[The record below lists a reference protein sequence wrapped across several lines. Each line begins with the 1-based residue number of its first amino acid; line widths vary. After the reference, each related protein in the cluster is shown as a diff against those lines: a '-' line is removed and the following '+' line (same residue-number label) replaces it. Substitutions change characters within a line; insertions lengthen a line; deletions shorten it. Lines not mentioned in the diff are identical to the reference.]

1 MPHTKKSNSG
11 IWMIVWIVAFVA
23 IAYLVSPQSNWL
35 FTRSSKSSTVSTQ
48 QAGGGCGGETSQWCW
63 WGWGWCDGS
72 KTTTSTSSCSAGWGW
87 CGEWGWGWCGGSK
100 TTTTTTPTNNTVDT
114 TITYETVNIGHNEYA
129 LVPETVTLTAGKS
142 YKLVITPTADG
153 GWCMNNMTF
162 PGLDNNVYPVK
173 KGVPVTIVINN
184 AKAGTYE
191 VVCGNMGMHQWTIV
205 IQ

>member
-1 MPHTKKSNSG
+1 MTHKKKYSG

-35 FTRSSKSSTVSTQ
+35 FTKWKNIQNLASSYPQ
-48 QAGGGCGGETSQWCW
+48 QTNGSCSMARNTTTQWC
-63 WGWGWCDGS
+63 
-72 KTTTSTSSCSAGWGW
+72 
-87 CGEWGWGWCGGSK
+87 GWCGGSRTTA
-100 TTTTTTPTNNTVDT
+100 TTTQTNNTVDT
-114 TITYETVNIGHNEYA
+114 TNTYETVNVWHDEYA

-153 GWCMNNMTF
+153 GWCMNNMTL
-162 PGLDNNVYPVK
+162 PWLDSNVYPVK

-191 VVCGNMGMHQWTIV
+191 VVCGNMGMYQWTIN